1 MIRWSTMTPSP
12 RPCQTRGGRPR
23 VSKALAC
30 AGPIRARE
38 KDAHVVIEATGVGQ
52 AVFDIMQHTAPGDVE
67 AVIELSW
74 LSHID

>member
-1 MIRWSTMTPSP
+1 
-12 RPCQTRGGRPR
+12 